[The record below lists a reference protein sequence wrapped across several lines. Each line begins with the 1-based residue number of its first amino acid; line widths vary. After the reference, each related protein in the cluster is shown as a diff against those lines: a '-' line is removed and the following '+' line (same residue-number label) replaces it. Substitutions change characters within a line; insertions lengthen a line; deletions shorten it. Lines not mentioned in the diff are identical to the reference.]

1 MLGDRGGNCKMALMW
16 SWCEPELWTSCQQIE
31 KTHWR
36 ADMRTTWNLRSASP
50 LKGFP
55 RLCQLGVGQ
64 NWSLLLPHFF
74 EATPGRLR
82 FFIEEDSGTRGE
94 LESLRHFG
102 AGGLGGHEQQSLR
115 GESKSYLKQTCLW
128 ESSWKLGEYC
138 KTLFFERAWLSTQ

>member
-31 KTHWR
+31 KAHWR

-50 LKGFP
+50 LK
-55 RLCQLGVGQ
+55 RLPPFMPAWRGTKLKFT
-64 NWSLLLPHFF
+64 LPHFF

-94 LESLRHFG
+94 LESLGHFG

-115 GESKSYLKQTCLW
+115 GETKSYLKQTSLW

-138 KTLFFERAWLSTQ
+138 KTLFFQRAWLSTQ